1 MSTTVSQWLEGYRLA
16 WEGRDSDAAAALF
29 AEDASYTQQP
39 YGAPSLGRSG
49 VRDYW
54 AQVTATQED
63 IVLRYGTP
71 VVDGSRA
78 AVEWW
83 VTMRN
88 GGADVTLAG
97 EFFLVFDE
105 HGLCRSLREYW
116 HFSEGQLQPQVG
128 WGQ

>member
-1 MSTTVSQWLEGYRLA
+1 VNTTVLEWLEGYRLA
-16 WEGRDSDAAAALF
+16 WENRNPDAAAALF
-29 AEDASYTQQP
+29 TEDARYTEQP
-39 YGAPSLGRSG
+39 YQEPFIGRSG

-54 AQVTATQED
+54 AEVTATQD
-63 IVLRYGTP
+63 DVVFRYGTP

-88 GGADVTLAG
+88 GGMDVTLAG
-97 EFFLVFDE
+97 EFLLAFDE
-105 HGLCRSLREYW
+105 QGLCSELREYW
-116 HFSEGQLQPQVG
+116 HFSEGQLQPPAG